1 VSAGAPGA
9 VDPAMPDRAPVVVVG
24 AGLAG
29 LAAAR
34 ELQSRGVDAL
44 VLERSDGVGGR
55 VRTDAVD
62 GFLLDRGF
70 QVLLAGYPE
79 AARILDYAAL
89 DLKPFYPGAL
99 VRAGGRFVRVADPRR
114 RPHDALRAL
123 GPVAAPGDAVA
134 LPRLLGRS
142 VRALRAG
149 LDTGQPETSARAALA
164 DAGISPRLVERF
176 LRPFLAGITLE
187 PELAGSSRFA
197 QFVLASFLAGP
208 TAVPARGMGAIPQQL
223 ADALHPGTV
232 RLGAEVARID
242 PGEVRLASGE
252 RVAARA
258 VVVAAEAPAAAG
270 LVEDLRDPGAV
281 STTALWYDAPSSPL
295 PAAGGP
301 RGALVLDG
309 EREGP
314 VNNLA
319 VMSDVAPGYAPAGR
333 ALVNASL
340 PGLDAREDA
349 DLDRAARDQLRGWFG
364 GEVDGWRLL
373 RVDRIAHAQPRQPP
387 GALDPP
393 VRPLRQG
400 RELWVC
406 GDHLGTASING
417 ALGTGRRAGAEVAA
431 ALAEA
436 RGAAA

>member
-1 VSAGAPGA
+1 
-9 VDPAMPDRAPVVVVG
+9 MPDRAPVVVVG

-34 ELQSRGVDAL
+34 ELQARGLDAV

-79 AARILDYAAL
+79 AARVLDYAAL
-89 DLKPFYPGAL
+89 DLRAFYPGAL
-99 VRAGGRFVRVADPRR
+99 VRTQGRFVRVADPRR
-114 RPHDALRAL
+114 RPHDAIRAL
-123 GPVAAPGDAVA
+123 GPIATPGDLPA
-134 LPRLLGRS
+134 LARLLWRS

-149 LDTGQPETSARAALA
+149 LDTGRPETSARDALA
-164 DAGISPRLVERF
+164 AAGCSQQLVDRF

-187 PELAGSSRFA
+187 PELAGSSRFVE
-197 QFVLASFLAGP
+197 FVLASFLAGP
-208 TAVPARGMGAIPQQL
+208 TAVPARGIGAIPEQL
-223 ADALHPGTV
+223 AAALVPGTV
-232 RLGAEVARID
+232 RLAAHVVRIGTDEV
-242 PGEVRLASGE
+242 ELAGGE
-252 RVAARA
+252 RVPARA
-258 VVVAAEAPAAAG
+258 VVVAAEAPGAARLAG
-270 LVEDLRDPGAV
+270 DVRDPGAV
-281 STTALWYDAPSSPL
+281 STTALWYDAPGSPL
-295 PAAGGP
+295 PAVGGP

-309 EREGP
+309 DGAGP

-333 ALVNASL
+333 ALVNASR
-340 PGLDAREDA
+340 PGLAAGPDEELDA
-349 DLDRAARDQLRGWFG
+349 AARAQLRDWFG
-364 GEVDGWRLL
+364 AEVDGWRLL

-400 RELWVC
+400 RRLWVC
-406 GDHLGTASING
+406 GDHRGTASLNG

-436 RGAAA
+436 AAGGPG

>member
-1 VSAGAPGA
+1 
-9 VDPAMPDRAPVVVVG
+9 MPERAPVVVVG

-34 ELQSRGVDAL
+34 ELQARGLDAV

-55 VRTDAVD
+55 VRTDSVE

-79 AARILDYAAL
+79 AARVLDYDAL
-89 DLKPFYPGAL
+89 ELRAFYPGAL
-99 VRAGGRFVRVADPRR
+99 VRTQGRFVRVADPRR
-114 RPHDALRAL
+114 RPHDAIRAL
-123 GPVAAPGDAVA
+123 GPIATPGDLPA
-134 LPRLLGRS
+134 LARLLWRS

-149 LDTGQPETSARAALA
+149 LDTRRPETSARAALEA
-164 DAGISPRLVERF
+164 AGCSQRLVDRF

-187 PELAGSSRFA
+187 PELAGSSRFVE
-197 QFVLASFLAGP
+197 FVLASFLTGP
-208 TAVPARGMGAIPQQL
+208 TAVPARGIGAIPEQL
-223 ADALHPGTV
+223 AAALVPGTV
-232 RLGAEVARID
+232 RLGAQVVRIGADEV
-242 PGEVRLASGE
+242 ELAGGE

-258 VVVAAEAPAAAG
+258 VVVAAEAPAAARLAG
-270 LVEDLRDPGAV
+270 DVRDPGAV
-281 STTALWYDAPSSPL
+281 STTALWYDAPRSPL
-295 PAAGGP
+295 PGVGGP

-309 EREGP
+309 DAAGP

-340 PGLDAREDA
+340 PRLAAGGDEELDA
-349 DLDRAARDQLRGWFG
+349 AARAQLRGWFG
-364 GEVDGWRLL
+364 AEVDGWRLL

-400 RELWVC
+400 RRLWVC
-406 GDHLGTASING
+406 GDHRGTASLNG

-436 RGAAA
+436 GAGGPA

>member
-1 VSAGAPGA
+1 
-9 VDPAMPDRAPVVVVG
+9 MPDRAPVVVVG

-34 ELQSRGVDAL
+34 ELQARGVDAL

-79 AARILDYAAL
+79 AARALDYGAL
-89 DLKPFYPGAL
+89 DLREFYPGAL
-99 VRAGGRFVRVADPRR
+99 VRAAGRFVRVADPRR
-114 RPHDALRAL
+114 RPHDAIRAL
-123 GPVAAPGDAVA
+123 GPVATPGDAVA
-134 LPRLLGRS
+134 LARLLRRS

-149 LDTGQPETSARAALA
+149 LDTGRPETSARAALA
-164 DAGISPRLVERF
+164 DAGISDRLVARF

-187 PELAGSSRFA
+187 PRLAGSSRFA
-197 QFVLASFLAGP
+197 EFVLASFLAGP
-208 TAVPARGMGAIPQQL
+208 TAVPARGMGAIPGQL
-223 ADALHPGTV
+223 AATLAPGTI
-232 RLGAEVARID
+232 RLAAEVSRVG
-242 PGEVRLASGE
+242 PGEVELASGE
-252 RVAARA
+252 RVAAAA
-258 VVVAAEAPAAAG
+258 VVVAAEAPAAAR
-270 LVEDLRDPGAV
+270 LAEDVRDAGAV
-281 STTALWYDAPSSPL
+281 STTALWYDAPGSPVL
-295 PAAGGP
+295 GAGGP

-309 EREGP
+309 DGTGP

-333 ALVNASL
+333 ALVNASM
-340 PGLDAREDA
+340 PGLDERDDA
-349 DLDRAARDQLRGWFG
+349 ALDGAARGQLRGWFG
-364 GEVDGWRLL
+364 AEVDGWRLL

-400 RELWVC
+400 RTLWVC
-406 GDHLGTASING
+406 GDHRGTASING

-436 RGAAA
+436 RRAG